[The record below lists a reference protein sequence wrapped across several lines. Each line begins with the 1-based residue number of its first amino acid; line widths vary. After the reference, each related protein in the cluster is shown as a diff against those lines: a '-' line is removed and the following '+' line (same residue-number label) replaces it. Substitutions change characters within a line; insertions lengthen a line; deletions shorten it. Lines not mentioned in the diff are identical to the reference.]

1 MFIGCGLV
9 DGCCTDIM
17 SRANRLGVLRRKHC
31 HLLQDIL
38 MAKAEDASQTFVLL
52 YETARGHKP

>member
-1 MFIGCGLV
+1 MFIVFGMV

-17 SRANRLGVLRRKHC
+17 SRENRLGVLRRKHW

-38 MAKAEDASQTFVLL
+38 TVKAENASEALL
-52 YETARGHKP
+52 PKYQTARGHKT